1 MAAER
6 IDSTLIAPVVPRTL
20 VTPARD
26 TSLRQGQGDE
36 VSISREARA
45 LQALDT
51 GSNAELYNE
60 RAQRPELNSYLATQR
75 SSEGAAASG
84 QIIEG
89 QYQQKALE
97 NAGGNSA
104 EVGSRSISVSTASS
118 QGQAALQA
126 YQDAEDPGRQPGRNS
141 IDVLV

>member
-1 MAAER
+1 MAADR

-26 TSLRQGQGDE
+26 ASTRQGQGDE

-60 RAQRPELNSYLATQR
+60 QAQRPELDSYLATQR

-97 NAGGNSA
+97 YAGGNSVEA
-104 EVGSRSISVSTASS
+104 GSRSVSVSVASP

>member
-1 MAAER
+1 M
-6 IDSTLIAPVVPRTL
+6 
-20 VTPARD
+20 
-26 TSLRQGQGDE
+26 RQGLGDE

-60 RAQRPELNSYLATQR
+60 RPQSQELDSYLTTQR
-75 SSEGAAASG
+75 NSEGVPASG

-97 NAGGNSA
+97 NAGSNSTGA
-104 EVGSRSISVSTASS
+104 GSRSVSVSAASP

-126 YQDAEDPGRQPGRNS
+126 YQDAEVPGGQSGRS
-141 IDVLV
+141 RIDLLA